1 MTRQIINTGTR
12 VTSNNGDRYR
22 IIQFL
27 GAGGNCQV
35 YLAMATQGEFQGVLF
50 AIKFFLKSDDVD
62 RLNQY
67 KKETEFLIKTNHPAI
82 MKMYSEGEYYY
93 TADSVNIPFV
103 IMDYFPDR
111 LDYRLRNSKLGM
123 SEKLIYVLQLLS
135 ALQYLKSID
144 PKIVHRDIKPQN
156 IFLKGYSCV
165 LGDFGLMRD
174 LVEENKDDDG
184 NFFKQSDGP
193 GMPKFY
199 RTPDLVKYAKK
210 ESSLTT
216 NSDIFQLG
224 LVTAEMFTRRNPLK
238 KCNDRLDDVELE
250 DINSI
255 RGQHGELIKDLI
267 EKMLVLD
274 PTYRS
279 SIEDLLDGY
288 DGVLREVTSKMIEID
303 GFAF

>member
-1 MTRQIINTGTR
+1 MKRQIINTGSR

-50 AIKFFLKSDDVD
+50 AIKFFLKSEDDD
-62 RLNQY
+62 RLKQY
-67 KKETEFLIKTNHPAI
+67 RKETKFLIKTNHPAI

-93 TADSVNIPFV
+93 TPSSENIPFV

-111 LDYRLRNSKLGM
+111 LDHRLRNARLGL
-123 SEKLIYVLQLLS
+123 SEKLIVVLQLLS
-135 ALQYLKSID
+135 ALQYLKSLN
-144 PKIVHRDIKPQN
+144 PQIVHRDIKPQN

-174 LVEENKDDDG
+174 LVDDDRDDDG
-184 NFFKQSDGP
+184 NFYKQSDGP

-210 ESSLTT
+210 EASLTT
-216 NSDIFQLG
+216 STDVFQLG
-224 LVTAEMFTRRNPLK
+224 LVTAEMFTGRNPLK
-238 KCNDRLDDVELE
+238 KCKTRLDDVILE
-250 DINSI
+250 DLNSV

-267 EKMLVLD
+267 EKMLVED
-274 PTYRS
+274 PSYRS

-288 DGVLREVTSKMIEID
+288 DGVLREVTSKLIEID